1 MLIKAELLLEMLI
14 LTVLWQ
20 VLQRDFQVLGEKR
33 EYITTADQRTSQ
45 KRIPVTSLGALA

>member
-20 VLQRDFQVLGEKR
+20 ALKCDFQVFGEKR
-33 EYITTADQRTSQ
+33 EYITTSD
-45 KRIPVTSLGALA
+45 